1 MIQVG
6 ILGAGN
12 ISETHA
18 RAVQQI
24 EGAEIVAVYG
34 QNQEKAARL
43 SQLYGGTLYQNL
55 LTSFAHRPMNM
66 VVIGI
71 NAADCVRL

>member
-24 EGAEIVAVYG
+24 EGAEIVGVYG

-55 LTSFAHRPMNM
+55 LTSLRT
-66 VVIGI
+66 VQ
-71 NAADCVRL
+71 